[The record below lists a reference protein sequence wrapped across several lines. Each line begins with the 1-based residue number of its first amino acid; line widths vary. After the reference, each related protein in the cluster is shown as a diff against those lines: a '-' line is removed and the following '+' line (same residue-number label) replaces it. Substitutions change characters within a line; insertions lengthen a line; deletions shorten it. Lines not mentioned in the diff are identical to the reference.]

1 MFPVGPAGNPVQVD
15 PKVIFDN
22 FRWITSTRNLHGRP
36 KAAGTRVFGLVWLN
50 AAGTVFGLVW
60 LRNAAGTSVFGLV
73 WLRNAGTSLFGLVW
87 LRNAGASMFGLVE
100 KC

>member
-36 KAAGTRVFGLVWLN
+36 KAAGTRMFGLIWLN
-50 AAGTVFGLVW
+50 AAIDLVVCN
-60 LRNAAGTSVFGLV
+60 LAI
-73 WLRNAGTSLFGLVW
+73 
-87 LRNAGASMFGLVE
+87 LVE
-100 KC
+100 CSDRFSGLQSCNLGCMPR